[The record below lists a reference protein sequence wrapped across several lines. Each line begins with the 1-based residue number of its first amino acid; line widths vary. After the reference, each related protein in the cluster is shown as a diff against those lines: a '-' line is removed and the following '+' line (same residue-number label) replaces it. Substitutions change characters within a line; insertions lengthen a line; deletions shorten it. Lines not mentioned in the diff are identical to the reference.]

1 MNLNH
6 LEEVEETYFQHFIR
20 ALIVSFNLLIMALV
34 CLVHALLPF
43 IFTSYVSKNIR
54 EINSSLDLLNNK
66 EK

>member
-6 LEEVEETYFQHFIR
+6 LEEIEETYFKHFFR
-20 ALIVSFNLLIMALV
+20 ALTMSFNLLIMALV

-66 EK
+66 E

>member
-6 LEEVEETYFQHFIR
+6 LEEIEETYFKHFFR
-20 ALIVSFNLLIMALV
+20 ALMMSFNLLIMALV

-54 EINSSLDLLNNK
+54 EINSYLDLLNNK
-66 EK
+66 E

>member
-20 ALIVSFNLLIMALV
+20 ALIVSFNLLIMAVV
-34 CLVHALLPF
+34 CLVHALFPF
-43 IFTSYVSKNIR
+43 IFTSYVSENIR

>member
-66 EK
+66 E

>member
-6 LEEVEETYFQHFIR
+6 LEEIEETYFKHFFR
-20 ALIVSFNLLIMALV
+20 ALMMSFNLLIMALV

-43 IFTSYVSKNIR
+43 IFTSYVSKNIT

-66 EK
+66 E

>member
-6 LEEVEETYFQHFIR
+6 LEEIEETYFKHFFR
-20 ALIVSFNLLIMALV
+20 ALMMSFNLLIMALV

-66 EK
+66 K